1 MSEVGDIY
9 VYLEVVMVEMSAL
22 AATIGVVL
30 GEGHL
35 TSFNIF
41 EVLYEDV
48 IMPLHLLGCFTT
60 HCTGNL
66 LPAVGGVLVV
76 HGQCSLKR
84 LVL

>member
-1 MSEVGDIY
+1 MWELGDIY

-22 AATIGVVL
+22 AVTIGVVL

-48 IMPLHLLGCFTT
+48 IVPLHLLGCFTT
-60 HCTGNL
+60 HCIGNL

-76 HGQCSLKR
+76 HCQCPLKR